1 MSNGHAY
8 RCFCSADR
16 LDSLARHR
24 NQAGLTAGYD
34 RQCAGIAAEESD
46 ERASRGEA
54 HIIRLRV
61 DGYPLFNDLVYGKT
75 GQNRPGG
82 SKLDLIDR
90 VYDDPVLLKSDG
102 HPTYHLAN
110 VVDDH
115 CMDITHVIRGTVRFT
130 LFFSLTMM
138 QRAERCRNGCP
149 RPPCTLR
156 CITP

>member
-1 MSNGHAY
+1 MVSNGHAY
-8 RCFCSADR
+8 RCFCSSDR

-34 RQCAGIAAEESD
+34 RKCADIAREESE
-46 ERASRGEA
+46 ERAAKGET
-54 HIIRLRV
+54 HIVRLRV

-90 VYDDPVLLKSDG
+90 VYDDPVLLKSDR

-115 CMDITHVIRGTVRFT
+115 CMEITHVIRGTVRFT
-130 LFFSLTMM
+130 FFLS
-138 QRAERCRNGCP
+138 
-149 RPPCTLR
+149 
-156 CITP
+156 